1 MQDFLG
7 SCANIHTPDL
17 PQGTGPGQATD
28 AFRSEYSQRLIYLD
42 NAASTRPA
50 PEVLAAM
57 AEAAGALYAN
67 PASAHAAGAAASR
80 ALEAARGTV
89 AGALD
94 VEPEELVFTS
104 GGTEAD
110 ALGLLGA
117 ARAARGRH
125 VVVSALEHPA
135 VMRAAEAL
143 VAAGATLDLVPPGP
157 DGVVR
162 AAAVAAAVRPDTAV
176 VAVMLVQNELGT
188 VQPIAEIARLLDPD
202 RRRRPHLHVDAVQAF
217 GLLRLRPR
225 ALGADSLALS
235 AHKLHGPRGAGA
247 LWLRPGARL
256 EPLWV
261 GGGQE
266 RGRRGGSEN
275 LPAIVGFG
283 RAVALARRSLEAGGA
298 ESIAA
303 LRDRLEAG
311 ALAAVAGAR
320 PTVTGAARAPHIA
333 SLAFPGLPA
342 EPLLHALE
350 ARGVL
355 ASAGSACASRTAG
368 PSPTLKAIGIDDH
381 TGVLRFS
388 LSRDTT
394 QADVDGA
401 IAALTDAAREVGA
414 GSGGQIR

>member
-1 MQDFLG
+1 
-7 SCANIHTPDL
+7 
-17 PQGTGPGQATD
+17 
-28 AFRSEYSQRLIYLD
+28 LIYLD

-50 PEVLAAM
+50 DEVLAVM
-57 AEAAGALYAN
+57 AETARAHYSN
-67 PASAHAAGAAASR
+67 PASAHTAGAAASR
-80 ALEAARGTV
+80 ALEAARGEV
-89 AGALD
+89 AAALD
-94 VEPEELVFTS
+94 VEAEEVVFTS

-125 VVVSALEHPA
+125 IVVSALEHPA

-143 VAAGATLDLVPPGP
+143 VAAGATLDVVSPGP

-162 AAAVAAAVRPDTAV
+162 AEAGAAAIRPDTAV
-176 VAVMLVQNELGT
+176 VAVMLVQNEIGT
-188 VQPIAEIARLLDPD
+188 VQPIAEIARLLGPD
-202 RRRRPHLHVDAVQAF
+202 RRRRPHLHVDAVQGF

-247 LWLRPGARL
+247 LWVRPGARL
-256 EPLWV
+256 EPLWI

-266 RGRRGGSEN
+266 RGRRGGTEN

-283 RAVALARRSLEAGGA
+283 RAVALTRLSLEAGGA
-298 ESIAA
+298 AA
-303 LRDRLEAG
+303 VATLRDRLEAG
-311 ALAAVAGAR
+311 ALTAVAGAR

-368 PSPTLKAIGIDDH
+368 PSPTLKAIGVDDH

-401 IAALTDAAREVGA
+401 ITALAGAAREVATGPGSRSA
-414 GSGGQIR
+414 GIQIR

>member
-1 MQDFLG
+1 
-7 SCANIHTPDL
+7 
-17 PQGTGPGQATD
+17 
-28 AFRSEYSQRLIYLD
+28 LIYLD

-50 PEVLAAM
+50 DEVLEAM
-57 AEAAGALYAN
+57 AETARAHYAN

-80 ALEAARGTV
+80 ALEAARSEV
-89 AGALD
+89 AAALD

-110 ALGLLGA
+110 ALGLLGAARA

-143 VAAGATLDLVPPGP
+143 VAAGATLDVVPPGP

-162 AAAVAAAVRPDTAV
+162 AEAVAAAVRPDTAV
-176 VAVMLVQNELGT
+176 VAVMLVQNEIGT
-188 VQPIAEIARLLDPD
+188 VQPIAEIARLLHPD

-225 ALGADSLALS
+225 ALGADSIALS

-247 LWLRPGARL
+247 LWVRPGARL

-275 LPAIVGFG
+275 LPAIVGFA
-283 RAVALARRSLEAGGA
+283 RAVTLARRSLDAGGA
-298 ESIAA
+298 DAVA
-303 LRDRLEAG
+303 TLRDRLEAG
-311 ALAAVAGAR
+311 ALTAVAGAR

-368 PSPTLKAIGIDDH
+368 PSPTLKAIGLDDR
-381 TGVLRFS
+381 TAVLRFS

-401 IAALTDAAREVGA
+401 IAALADAAREVAGGPA
-414 GSGGQIR
+414 GSPLAKRPARG